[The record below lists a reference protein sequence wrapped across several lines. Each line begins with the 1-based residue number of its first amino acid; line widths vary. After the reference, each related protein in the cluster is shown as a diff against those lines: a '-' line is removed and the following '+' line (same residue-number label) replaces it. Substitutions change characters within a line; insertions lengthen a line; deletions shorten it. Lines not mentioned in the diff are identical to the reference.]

1 MLYTVTD
8 RGTDRP
14 TVAYV
19 RVCGLQIDHAAYCT
33 GVLGTRLTLVVVA
46 PTDCT

>member
-1 MLYTVTD
+1 VTD

-19 RVCGLQIDHAAYCT
+19 RVCVCGLQSDHAAYCT